1 MGVVIGSA
9 FGGMDSFEKAVND
22 LSQFGPS
29 AVGPYTIPMILGL
42 RPLPLSIFRQTIQKH
57 DST

>member
-1 MGVVIGSA
+1 VIGSA

-29 AVGPYTIPMILGL
+29 AVGPYTIPMILGF
-42 RPLPLSIFRQTIQKH
+42 RPFRLLS
-57 DST
+57 D